1 MTTSNRC
8 SSYVWQDA
16 TWPAWQM
23 DMDALSKPLESASK
37 AQGVLMG
44 RMHDLGLDERNLAS
58 VTALTSDVVK
68 SNEIEGERINAS
80 SVRSS
85 IARRLGVD
93 VGALAPED
101 RSVDGVVDMV
111 LDATQKCGEPLT
123 KERLFAWHMAL
134 FPANA
139 YRLRDILVGAWRN
152 DANGPMQVVSGR
164 INHERVHYE
173 APPAERLEAE
183 MQAFLAWVNQKDTA
197 TPDLLRA
204 GLGHLWFVTVHPF
217 DDGNGRIARA
227 IGDMLLARA
236 DQSSQRFYSLS
247 AQIMRQREAYYEIL
261 ERTQKGS
268 LDVTEWLV
276 WFLHALEGAIEN
288 AHRALDLVLAKTKFW
303 QAYSDLVLNARQKR
317 VLNKVLDRE
326 FEGKLTNKKWQA
338 LAKTSSDTSLR
349 DITELVRLGVLLPQG
364 AGRGVHYLLR
374 GYDDS
379 AALVPEVL

>member
-8 SSYVWQDA
+8 ATYVWQDEA
-16 TWPAWQM
+16 WPAWQM
-23 DMDALSKPLESASK
+23 DMDALSKPLERASK
-37 AQGVLMG
+37 AQGSLMG
-44 RMHDLGLDERNLAS
+44 RMHDLGMDERNLVS

-68 SNEIEGERINAS
+68 SNEIEGEQLNVN

-101 RSVDGVVDMV
+101 RSVEGVVNMV
-111 LDATQKCGEPLT
+111 LDATLKCEQPLT
-123 KERLFAWHMAL
+123 KDRLFAWHLAL
-134 FPANA
+134 FPPHT
-139 YRLRDILVGAWRN
+139 YRLRDILVGTWRN

-164 INHERVHYE
+164 MNHERVHYE
-173 APPAERLEAE
+173 APPADRLETE
-183 MQAFLAWVNQKDTA
+183 MQAFLDWVNQKDTT

-217 DDGNGRIARA
+217 EDGNGRIARA

-276 WFLHALEGAIEN
+276 WFLQALEGAIEH

-364 AGRGVHYLLR
+364 SGRGVHYLLR

-379 AALVPEVL
+379 AALVPEE

>member
-1 MTTSNRC
+1 
-8 SSYVWQDA
+8 
-16 TWPAWQM
+16 M
-23 DMDALSKPLESASK
+23 DMNALSKPLESASK

-44 RMHDLGLDERNLAS
+44 RMHDLGLDERNLANIA
-58 VTALTSDVVK
+58 ALTSDVVK
-68 SNEIEGERINAS
+68 SNEIEGESINAL

-93 VGALAPED
+93 IGALAPED
-101 RSVDGVVDMV
+101 RSVEGVVDMV
-111 LDATQKCGEPLT
+111 LDATLKCDDPLT
-123 KERLFAWHMAL
+123 KERLFTWHMAL
-134 FPANA
+134 FPQSP
-139 YRLRDILVGAWRN
+139 YRLREILVGAWRN

-183 MQAFLAWVNQKDTA
+183 MKRFFDWVDQKETA

-227 IGDMLLARA
+227 IGDMLLTRA
-236 DQSSQRFYSLS
+236 DRSPQRFYSIS

-268 LDVTEWLV
+268 LDVTEWLM
-276 WFLHALEGAIEN
+276 WFLQALEGAI
-288 AHRALDLVLAKTKFW
+288 AHAHHALDIVLAKTKFW
-303 QAYSDLVLNARQKR
+303 QAYSELTLNARQKR

-326 FEGKLTNKKWQA
+326 FEGTLTNKKWKA
-338 LAKTSSDTSLR
+338 LAKTSPDTALR
-349 DITELVRLGVLLPQG
+349 DITELVNLGILSPQG
-364 AGRGVHYLLR
+364 AGRGVHYLLK
-374 GYDDS
+374 GHPVEDVVAEDDGIH
-379 AALVPEVL
+379 PH